1 MTKVLNWRFRKNPLP
16 ERKGESSKT
25 GGSTEIMDNPVIY
38 FDNNATTQVAQEVL
52 EEMLPFFCERYGN
65 PSSIHSFG
73 GCVADDIEKARC
85 HVARLLGAGFRD
97 RDGVASEIVFTS
109 CGTEGDN
116 AAINAAFKARPG
128 RNKLVTTVVEHPAVL
143 SYAKELERQG
153 REVVLIPVDGRG
165 RLDMDALRSAVDE
178 NTAVVSIM
186 WANNETGTI
195 FPIAEAVKIAHAAG
209 ALFHTDAVQA
219 AGKLPIDVDALDI
232 DYLSISGH
240 KLHAPKGVGALFVRR
255 GIRFS
260 QLLFG
265 GHQEKGRR
273 GGTENVTS
281 VIGLGKACEMAL
293 AKLDE
298 EPRRLAALRD
308 SLEAQIKA
316 AIPQVHVNGDLENRL
331 PNTSSISF
339 DGIEGES
346 ILMYLNMH
354 NICASSGSACTT
366 GSLEPSHV
374 MRAMGIPYT
383 SAHGTIRFSLSG
395 YNTQEEVDFVASVL
409 PPVIARLR
417 EISPYWNGE
426 NK

>member
-1 MTKVLNWRFRKNPLP
+1 
-16 ERKGESSKT
+16 
-25 GGSTEIMDNPVIY
+25 MDNPVIY
-38 FDNNATTQVAQEVL
+38 FDNNATTRVAPEVV
-52 EEMLPFFCERYGN
+52 EAMMPFFCERYGN

-73 GCVADDIEKARC
+73 GSVADDVEKARC
-85 HVARLLGAGFRD
+85 SVAQLLGAKFRD
-97 RDGVASEIVFTS
+97 RDGIAAEIIFTS

-128 RNKLVTTVVEHPAVL
+128 RNKLVTSVVEHPAVL

-153 REVVLIPVDGRG
+153 REVVYIPVDGRG
-165 RLDMDALRSAVDE
+165 RLNMQALKEAVDE
-178 NTAVVSIM
+178 NTAIVSVM

-195 FPIAEAVKIAHAAG
+195 FPIGEIVKIAHASG

-219 AGKLPIDVDALDI
+219 VGKVPIDVDALEI
-232 DYLSISGH
+232 DFLSLSGH

-255 GIRFS
+255 GVRFS

-265 GHQEKGRR
+265 GHQERGRR

-281 VIGLGKACEMAL
+281 VIGLGKACEL
-293 AKLDE
+293 AFEKMGE

-308 SLEAQIKA
+308 SLEEKIKA
-316 AIPQVHVNGDLENRL
+316 TVPQVHVNGDLDSRL

-346 ILMYLNMH
+346 ILMLLNMY

-395 YNTQEEVDFVASVL
+395 YNTQEEVDKVAEVL
-409 PPVIARLR
+409 PPIIARLR

-426 NK
+426 EK